1 MHTCKEKCS
10 NYWHMFKN
18 ARKSVQ
24 YAILIL
30 IIYPLVQMLYIVGYG
45 LVNRC
50 PDWHDSHNVVV
61 VLGNRVYSDGTPSPV
76 LKSRLDEAFQVS
88 QDTYCNK
95 TGYIIVSG
103 GLGADGRYEGTAMAE
118 YLVKR
123 GYPSEKIIID
133 DEGVNTYATA
143 INTRKIAAMYGFN
156 QILIVTSYYHVLR
169 SVQAF
174 KLAGFADN
182 QIRGQGSRY
191 VAWQDMF
198 KIPRELAGIYVY
210 WWRY

>member
-1 MHTCKEKCS
+1 
-10 NYWHMFKN
+10 
-18 ARKSVQ
+18 
-24 YAILIL
+24 
-30 IIYPLVQMLYIVGYG
+30 MLYIVGYG
-45 LVNRC
+45 YFNRC
-50 PDWHDSHNVVV
+50 PATHDQHDAIV

-76 LKSRLDEAFQVS
+76 LKSRLDEAHKKS
-88 QDTYCNK
+88 QGDTMCN
-95 TGYIIVSG
+95 TTRYIIVSG

-118 YLVKR
+118 YLIKQ

-143 INTRKIAAMYGFN
+143 SNTKKIAAMYGFN
-156 QILIVTSYYHVLR
+156 RILVVTSYYHVLR

-182 QIRGQGSRY
+182 QIKGQGSKY
-191 VAWQDMF
+191 VAWQDIF